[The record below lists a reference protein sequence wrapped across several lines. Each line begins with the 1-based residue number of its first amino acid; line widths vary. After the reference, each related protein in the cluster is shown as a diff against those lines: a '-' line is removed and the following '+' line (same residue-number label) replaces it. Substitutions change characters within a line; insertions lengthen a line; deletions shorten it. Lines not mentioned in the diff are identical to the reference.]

1 MTEPDSTPDKAVRQ
15 SRNQAGAR
23 TFLSAAR
30 WSGLWATGVFGGG
43 GRSGVAADKNVR
55 APSLFVAVLLALIF
69 LGALFWA
76 KGRDP
81 FQRLWFKVRVPGST
95 RAECIVV
102 LPKTAARPL
111 PVVIYLYGSGGSLMG
126 SGNELRQMAEMGL
139 AAVGME
145 CEEKEEDR
153 GQRTEGRGQK
163 PGAGGAFDAQ
173 FTALLEYLQRQ
184 KWADTNRMAW
194 VGFSLGAQRSLAF
207 ALRHPDLQPKLLVRL
222 AGGWVPELE
231 SKVQSLKSKGPGP
244 KPRVEGSLSEPST
257 LNPQPSTSVLLVH
270 GEHDEV
276 FPLSQAKRV
285 AACLRTNGVPVELR
299 VLPGED
305 HGFGANRLLVF
316 RVIGEQCLMRLKG
329 PDALANYR
337 SILSWQAQAKPLWLF
352 WTPAFLW
359 AAICLWLRRKVGQAP
374 RLPPEA
380 NAVGQPS
387 RLPPEAPL
395 APQDAGTQ
403 KRSGAE
409 GELKWGSRG
418 RSRSRGAGGTPA
430 LLWWEIGLRWLAAGL
445 AIAALAQTALHLVPP
460 RLPIG
465 ERTLAIARKH
475 LVAPKERSDFEL
487 LAAKPCWSGKRLK
500 TLLEHVELAN
510 YNRELINWKL
520 DEQMYQQFVL
530 SPEID
535 AVADGDLNW
544 RRPLWENF
552 YPRIRKEQGPEA
564 AAEIVV
570 RFLRERVTIAEGN
583 ELPAV
588 VAEIWQ
594 RQVTN
599 ERGFAAVCVAAMRSV
614 GVPSRLGSEGRAEF
628 WTSSA
633 WQAAPRPLVERWE

>member
-15 SRNQAGAR
+15 SRNRAGAR
-23 TFLSAAR
+23 TFFSAAR

-231 SKVQSLKSKGPGP
+231 SEVQRPRSK
-244 KPRVEGSLSEPST
+244 
-257 LNPQPSTSVLLVH
+257 
-270 GEHDEV
+270 
-276 FPLSQAKRV
+276 
-285 AACLRTNGVPVELR
+285 
-299 VLPGED
+299 
-305 HGFGANRLLVF
+305 
-316 RVIGEQCLMRLKG
+316 
-329 PDALANYR
+329 
-337 SILSWQAQAKPLWLF
+337 AQ
-352 WTPAFLW
+352 
-359 AAICLWLRRKVGQAP
+359 
-374 RLPPEA
+374 
-380 NAVGQPS
+380 
-387 RLPPEAPL
+387 
-395 APQDAGTQ
+395 
-403 KRSGAE
+403 SG
-409 GELKWGSRG
+409 
-418 RSRSRGAGGTPA
+418 
-430 LLWWEIGLRWLAAGL
+430 
-445 AIAALAQTALHLVPP
+445 
-460 RLPIG
+460 
-465 ERTLAIARKH
+465 
-475 LVAPKERSDFEL
+475 
-487 LAAKPCWSGKRLK
+487 
-500 TLLEHVELAN
+500 
-510 YNRELINWKL
+510 
-520 DEQMYQQFVL
+520 
-530 SPEID
+530 
-535 AVADGDLNW
+535 
-544 RRPLWENF
+544 
-552 YPRIRKEQGPEA
+552 
-564 AAEIVV
+564 
-570 RFLRERVTIAEGN
+570 RFTV
-583 ELPAV
+583 
-588 VAEIWQ
+588 
-594 RQVTN
+594 
-599 ERGFAAVCVAAMRSV
+599 
-614 GVPSRLGSEGRAEF
+614 
-628 WTSSA
+628 
-633 WQAAPRPLVERWE
+633 